1 MEDTGKWWQGII
13 DQITGYLIEDIKIT
27 DDELKS
33 EKQRVIQQ
41 IKLVAAV
48 DEWSEVSRLAKNVI
62 IYDKLIEFEKDIT
75 VADVEKMAEGMKVLL
90 DAEFN
95 PGTPGQRDHEQFLE
109 KVAALAPGF
118 DDAGFD
124 DADFSEFGAMK
135 PKSKRRKSKRR
146 KSKKRKSKR
155 RKSKKRKRSSKKS
168 RRRR

>member
-13 DQITGYLIEDIKIT
+13 DQITGYLIADIKIT
-27 DDELKS
+27 DEELKS
-33 EKQRVIQQ
+33 EKQQVIRG
-41 IKLVAAV
+41 LELAAAS
-48 DEWSEVSRLAKNVI
+48 DEWEDVSRLAKNVI
-62 IYDKLIEFEKDIT
+62 IYDKLIQFKKDIT
-75 VADVEKMAEGMKVLL
+75 VADVEKTAEGMKVLL

-95 PGTPGQRDHEQFLE
+95 PGTPGQSDHEQFL
-109 KVAALAPGF
+109 KNVAALAPPA
-118 DDAGFD
+118 DLE
-124 DADFSEFGAMK
+124 DFSEFGAMK